1 MSQASLSESGW
12 RHFDHAADM
21 GICATGATLEES
33 FVQTA
38 LGMTAIITDA
48 TVSAEQSVSI
58 RCQAPDAELLLIDWL
73 NALVF
78 EMATRKL
85 LFGRFQ
91 VQVTPAADGLELTA
105 TAWGEPIDTDRHQ
118 PAVEIKGATYTAL
131 SVTQQPD
138 GTWSARCVVDV

>member
-1 MSQASLSESGW
+1 MSQASLNESGW
-12 RHFDHAADM
+12 QHFDHAADM
-21 GICATGATLEES
+21 GISASGATLEEV
-33 FVQTA
+33 FVQAA

-48 TVSAEQSVSI
+48 SIAAVESVSV

-85 LFGRFQ
+85 LFGRFE
-91 VQVTPAADGLELTA
+91 VQVTPAADGLELNG
-105 TAWGEPIDTDRHQ
+105 TAWGERVDTGRHQ

-131 SVTQQPD
+131 AVTEHPD
-138 GTWSARCVVDV
+138 GSWSARCVVDV